1 MSKFRK
7 LTEPSSCLC
16 VFAAETTV
24 IPTRMDAGMASTKS
38 RSFLCSRPAERS
50 IAYGSLLLALSAG
63 TLQAQDTAPD
73 IIHGRVTDDSSR
85 AIVATMM
92 VTRGPDRL
100 TQQTTT
106 DSAGNFRVRFDP
118 GTGDYLVYVSA
129 AGFTPARRR
138 VQRQTDEHDLVANFT
153 LARAPVALLDTV
165 KITGQKPE
173 RAKNYIGPTELEAGS
188 SEKWRDGVDGQVPP
202 TVAGDLNAIAG
213 TMSNI
218 TMTGSGPA
226 ILGSGSESNLN
237 TLNGMGLATGAIP
250 RAAHTETRV
259 TGATFDPTRGGF
271 SGANVDVRLE
281 PGDREYQ
288 RRNGFLTFDPRF
300 LQFTDRAWRSLG
312 ATSGGVRGSA
322 GADGEIIRDAMTYN
336 VALDVGRSLSDPSTL
351 LTAHARA
358 FLNAG
363 VAPDSVARL
372 IDAAVQLGFPLIASG
387 LPTNREHNTI
397 SWLGRLDDTRDTLS
411 TRALTTYAG
420 WTRDGAVGFSPLSAP
435 SAASERRERTLG
447 AQLTLGSYVGAGRR
461 TLNETRIALS
471 GVRTDVSPYRSLPG
485 ASVLIRSDNPAPG
498 TEVTSVLLGGGAF
511 LPTKESKWTLEAGNQ
526 TEWNAHGRTHRFKGL
541 LWGRVDGLREE
552 GFSNGLGSYAFNSIG
567 DFTAGRASSFSR
579 TLFQPSRE
587 GKVWNT
593 AAALAHNFAPSRYFS
608 LLYGARLE
616 ADGFGGTPA
625 RNVALEQALGV
636 RTGVA
641 PSRVHLSPRIG
652 FTFTYNR
659 DRDNGSGTMMNQTGT
674 YFRSMSGT
682 LRGGIGEFRDLLH
695 PGILADASASTG
707 LPGGTSFL
715 NCIGAA
721 VPAPDWSLFATDP
734 ASIPTQCAGG
744 GGVLA
749 ESAPSVTLIDPR
761 YDVPR
766 SWRASLD
773 WNTSLKSWLFKVGT
787 LASYDLSQPGLVD
800 ANFSGVRKLTLA
812 DEANRPVY
820 VSGAS
825 IDPASG
831 SVSAVESR
839 TSGQY
844 GGVGVRVSDLR
855 GYGAQL
861 NLGLSPDVFKFR
873 TGASFYGSIAYTL
886 QATKRQYRGFDG
898 AAFGD
903 PRLVE
908 WAAGPNDAH
917 HVIVLSSGFSTA
929 KTGTVTMFA
938 RAQSGLPFTPLVG
951 GDVNGDGRGGDRAY
965 IPDPATASDANLAAE
980 LRTLLANGSSTA
992 RGCLVANLG
1001 RVAPRNGCRGPWT
1014 QSLNIQWTPPIRS
1027 RWANRVSPN
1036 VYLQNVLAGVDQ
1048 LVHGNSLRGWGSP
1061 AMPDPVLLVPRG
1073 FDAVNGR
1080 FNYDVNPRF
1089 ADTRPE
1095 RTLLRNPFR
1104 IVIDFSLDLS
1114 TEYDLQR
1121 LRRAVEPVKG
1131 PTGWQ
1136 RRSADSLSAFYLSRT
1151 SDIYNL
1157 LIEQSDSLF
1166 LSRAQVAA
1174 LQRADSVFSARV
1186 RALYVPLGEF
1196 LARGEGGAGRAE
1208 LDSVRAT
1215 QKTYWK
1221 VFWEQPEI
1229 AAEIVTPSQRELM
1242 PVFKSMLGIPMK
1254 DREHSQWGFGHPVTW
1269 AKKPTQANISVAE
1282 SWHSAPPM
1290 LHARSAHAVVGTG
1303 DAIYAI
1309 GGTGAGG
1316 APVLQVERFDGNEWR
1331 DETTLPDEGLNAPAA
1346 VAIGQRIYVIGGFK
1360 TVTNVPTTDV
1370 LVYDVNT
1377 HLWSNVAPLPAPR
1390 GGHAAV
1396 VVDGKIHVI
1405 GGGNSR
1411 STLADHSEYD
1421 PAVNTWTE
1429 RAPLPRS
1436 EGSPAAV
1443 AFNGKLYA
1451 IGGRSGPSDFGN
1463 VYIYDPVTDR
1473 WSEGPAIEPR
1483 GTAGAAVYC
1492 GTIYVFGGESQA
1504 KNTVLNDV
1512 LTMGSSGNGWRAA
1525 EPMPSA
1531 RNYARAALLGNS
1543 VYLVGGNP
1551 VVAASHSAVGSTL
1564 VERFQAS
1571 CPSVR

>member
-1 MSKFRK
+1 
-7 LTEPSSCLC
+7 
-16 VFAAETTV
+16 
-24 IPTRMDAGMASTKS
+24 MDSTNS
-38 RSFLCSRPAERS
+38 RFSRPFRLT
-50 IAYGSLLLALSAG
+50 GSASAWVTLFLALTAG
-63 TLQAQDTAPD
+63 TLRAQESGPD
-73 IIHGRVTDDSSR
+73 VIHGRVTDDSSR
-85 AIVATMM
+85 AIVATIM

-153 LARAPVALLDTV
+153 LARAPVATLDTV

-173 RAKNYIGPTELEAGS
+173 RAKNDISPYEPEAGS
-188 SEKWRDGVDGQVPP
+188 SEKWRDGVNGQVPP

-213 TMSNI
+213 TMSNV
-218 TMTGSGPA
+218 TMTANGPA
-226 ILGSGSESNLN
+226 ILGSGSGSNLN
-237 TLNGMGLATGAIP
+237 TLNGMGLAAGAIP

-271 SGANVDVRLE
+271 SGANVDVQLG

-288 RRNGFLTFDPRF
+288 RRNAFLTFDPRF
-300 LQFTDRAWRSLG
+300 LQFTDATGRALG
-312 ATSGGVRGSA
+312 ATSGGARGSA

-336 VALDVGRSLSDPSTL
+336 VSLDVGRSLSEPSTL
-351 LTAHARA
+351 LNTDARA
-358 FLNAG
+358 LLNAG

-372 IDAAVQLGFPLIASG
+372 ITAAGPLGVPLVAAGIPS
-387 LPTNREHNTI
+387 NREHNSV

-411 TRALTTYAG
+411 TRALTSYAG
-420 WTRDGAVGFSPLSAP
+420 WTRNGAVGFGPLSAP

-447 AQLTLGSYVGAGRR
+447 AQLTLGSYVGTGRR

-485 ASVLIRSDNPAPG
+485 ASVLIRSDDLAAG
-498 TEVTSVLLGGGAF
+498 TDVTSVLLGGGAF
-511 LPTKESKWTLEAGNQ
+511 LPTQESKWTLEAGNL
-526 TEWNAHGRTHRFKGL
+526 TAWNAHGRTHRFKGL

-552 GFSNGLGSYAFNSIG
+552 GFSNGLGSYAFNSIE
-567 DFTAGRASSFSR
+567 DLTAGHASSFSR
-579 TLFQPSRE
+579 TLTAPSRE

-616 ADGFGGTPA
+616 ADGFGGKPA

-636 RTGVA
+636 PTGVA

-652 FTFTYNR
+652 FTFIYNR
-659 DRDNGSGTMMNQTGT
+659 DKDNNNGVMMSQTGT
-674 YFRSMSGT
+674 YFQSFSGT
-682 LRGGIGEFRDLLH
+682 LRGGIGESRDLLP

-707 LPGGTSFL
+707 LPGGTSLL
-715 NCIGAA
+715 NCVGAA
-721 VPAPDWSLFATDP
+721 VPVPDWSLFATDP
-734 ASIPTQCAGG
+734 GSIPTQCVGG
-744 GGVLA
+744 SGVLA
-749 ESAPSVTLIDPR
+749 ESAPSVTLIDPK

-766 SWRASLD
+766 RWRASLD
-773 WNTSLKSWLFKVGT
+773 WNTSFKSWLIKVGT
-787 LASYDLSQPGLVD
+787 LASYDLSQPGTVD
-800 ANFSGVRKLTLA
+800 ANFGGVRKLTLA

-820 VSGAS
+820 VSSAS

-839 TSGQY
+839 KSSQY
-844 GGVGVRVSDLR
+844 GGVGVRVSDLH
-855 GYGAQL
+855 GYGGQL
-861 NLGLSPDVFKFR
+861 NLALSPDVFKFR
-873 TGASFYGSIAYTL
+873 GGASFYGSIDYSL
-886 QATKRQYRGFDG
+886 QTTKRQYRGFDG

-903 PRLVE
+903 PRLIE
-908 WAAGPNDAH
+908 WAAGPSDAH
-917 HVIVLSSGFSTA
+917 QVLVLTSGFSTA
-929 KTGTVTMFA
+929 KTGTVTIFG
-938 RAQSGLPFTPLVG
+938 RAQSGLPFTPLVQ
-951 GDVNGDGRGGDRAY
+951 GDVNGDGHSGDRAF
-965 IPDPATASDANLAAE
+965 IPDPATASDANLAAQ

-992 RGCLVANLG
+992 RGCVVANLG

-1014 QSLNIQWTPPIRS
+1014 ESLNIQWTPPRPS
-1027 RWANRVSPN
+1027 RWGYRVTPN
-1036 VYLQNVLAGVDQ
+1036 IFLQNVLAGVDQ
-1048 LVHGNSLRGWGSP
+1048 LVHGSSLRGWGSP
-1061 AMPDPVLLVPRG
+1061 ATPDPVLLVPRG
-1073 FDAVNGR
+1073 FDAGNGR

-1089 ADTRPE
+1089 ADTRPG

-1104 IVIDFSLDLS
+1104 IVIDFSLSLS

-1136 RRSADSLSAFYLSRT
+1136 RRSADSLTAFYISRT
-1151 SDIYNL
+1151 SDVYNM

-1166 LSRAQVAA
+1166 LSKSQVAA
-1174 LQRADSVFSARV
+1174 LSAADSTFSRRV
-1186 RALYVPLGEF
+1186 RELYAPLGEF
-1196 LARGEGGAGRAE
+1196 LARGKGGAGKAE

-1221 VFWEQPEI
+1221 IFWEQPEI
-1229 AAEIVTPSQRELM
+1229 VAAIVTPSQRELM
-1242 PVFKSMLGIPMK
+1242 PMFKTILGVPMK
-1254 DREHSQWGFGHPVTW
+1254 DREHAQWSFGHPVTLGG
-1269 AKKPTQANISVAE
+1269 KPKEANSAIAG
-1282 SWHSAPPM
+1282 SWHNAPPM
-1290 LHARSAHAVVGTG
+1290 LHARSAHAIVASG

-1309 GGTGAGG
+1309 GGTGAAG
-1316 APVLQVERFDGNEWR
+1316 APVLQVERFDGKEWR
-1331 DETTLPDEGLNAPAA
+1331 DETTLPGEGLNAPAA

-1360 TVTNVPTTDV
+1360 TVTNVPTDEV
-1370 LVYDVNT
+1370 LVYDLRT
-1377 HLWSNVAPLPAPR
+1377 HVWSNAAPLPAPR

-1396 VVDGKIHVI
+1396 VVDGKIHVV
-1405 GGGNSR
+1405 GGGNSQ

-1421 PAVNTWTE
+1421 PATNTWTE

-1451 IGGRSGPSDFGN
+1451 IGGRSGGTDFGN
-1463 VYIYDPVTDR
+1463 VYIYDAVTGR
-1473 WSEGPAIEPR
+1473 WSDGPAIEPR
-1483 GTAGAAVYC
+1483 GTAGAAVHC

-1512 LTMGSSGNGWRAA
+1512 LVLNSSTNAWRAA

-1531 RNYARAALLGNS
+1531 RNYARAAVLGNS
-1543 VYLVGGNP
+1543 IYLVGGNS
-1551 VVAASHSAVGSTL
+1551 VVAASHSAAGSTL
-1564 VERFQAS
+1564 VERFQSS
-1571 CPSVR
+1571 CPSLK